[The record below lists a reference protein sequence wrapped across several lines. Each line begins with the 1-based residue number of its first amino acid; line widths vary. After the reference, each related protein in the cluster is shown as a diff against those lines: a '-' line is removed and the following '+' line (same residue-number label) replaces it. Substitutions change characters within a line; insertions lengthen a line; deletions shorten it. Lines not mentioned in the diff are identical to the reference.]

1 MLSISEAEARALLIS
16 YHLQPSTVAGVFD
29 RLGSVQY
36 DPLNPVGRNPDLV
49 FQARVPGYRVD
60 DWQHATYRER
70 VAYDAWDK
78 QASLV
83 PVADWPA
90 RALIRERYH
99 PWHDRQIL
107 DEFPEMVA
115 AVFVEIDRRG
125 PLSSL
130 EFEDRRRAPERH
142 SWYGPTIVKRVL
154 RALWARGE
162 LVTHHRAAGR
172 HYYDRPE
179 RVIPSQHLAAAP
191 LRDENAYRRWVVARR
206 HQSAGLLRPG
216 ASAEIWSVTGDAAGR
231 AAAIADLVASGEI
244 IPVHVGRKGTL
255 YHLVAPA
262 LSLAGSPSPPRVTF
276 LGPLDN
282 LLWDRRAIRDLFGFE
297 YIWEVYKRQADRR
310 WGYYVLPVLHGD
322 RFVARVDSRLEG
334 KTWSIAG
341 WWWEEGVERTP
352 ELLDA
357 LGDAVIRF
365 RAYLD
370 AEKTVLPRGL
380 DRLTRSA
387 LLRRA

>member
-1 MLSISEAEARALLIS
+1 MSEAEARALLVS
-16 YHLQPSTVAGVFD
+16 YHLRPTTIAGVFD

-60 DWQHATYRER
+60 DWQRAAYRER
-70 VAYDAWDK
+70 LAYDAWDK

-83 PVADWPA
+83 PIADWPH

-107 DEFPEMVA
+107 DEHPDMVE
-115 AVFVEIDRRG
+115 AVFAAIDRRG

-130 EFEDRRRAPERH
+130 EYEDRRRAPERH

-162 LVTHHRAAGR
+162 LVTHHREAGR
-172 HYYDRPE
+172 HYYDRPA
-179 RVIPSQHLAAAP
+179 RVIPPEHLAQPP
-191 LRDENAYRRWVVARR
+191 LRDADAYHRWAVARR
-206 HQSAGLLRPG
+206 HQAAGLLRPA
-216 ASAEIWSVTGDAAGR
+216 ASAEIWSVTGDAARRG
-231 AAAIADLVASGEI
+231 AATADLVASGAL
-244 IPVHVGRKGTL
+244 IPVRIGQKGAL
-255 YHLVAPA
+255 YHLAAAA
-262 LSLAGSPSPPRVTF
+262 LSAAAVPPPAGVTL

-282 LLWDRRAIRDLFGFE
+282 LLWDRKAIRDLFGFD
-297 YIWEVYKRQADRR
+297 YIWEVYKREADRR
-310 WGYYVLPVLHGD
+310 WGYYVLPVLYRD
-322 RFVARVDSRLEG
+322 RFVARIDSRLEG
-334 KTWSIAG
+334 KTWTVAR

-357 LGDAVIRF
+357 LGEAAVRF
-365 RAYLD
+365 RAYLGAD
-370 AEKTVLPRGL
+370 KTALPRGL
-380 DRLTRSA
+380 DRATRSA